1 MTDFRALC
9 AELVEAWDDLP
20 WEWES
25 DFKGTVAGIHSD
37 LYDDIAVARARA
49 ALAEPMPPSAEA
61 VLDAFFASGWEDEP
75 LHGNI
80 AAALEAAADLVAP
93 EEDAMP
99 LNLAHR
105 VRWDT
110 LQSVRY
116 QLLGIAAELKA
127 LND

>member
-49 ALAEPMPPSAEA
+49 ALAEPISPSAEA

-75 LHGNI
+75 LHANI
-80 AAALEAAADLVAP
+80 AAALRAAAD
-93 EEDAMP
+93 
-99 LNLAHR
+99 
-105 VRWDT
+105 
-110 LQSVRY
+110 
-116 QLLGIAAELKA
+116 QLYDSASQDYLWKLAAELENT
-127 LND
+127 ND